1 MRSGSRRTFALQSYV
16 SIENLSKSFG
26 LFSAVNDV
34 SVGIGKGEF
43 FSLLGP
49 SGCGKS
55 TLLRMIAGFETPT
68 SGVVRLDGEEV
79 TEVPAHRR
87 PTNMMF
93 QSYALFPH
101 LSVGKNIAFGL
112 QQDRLARSEIR
123 QRVSEVAEKLQLTA
137 LLDRKQQQ
145 LSGGQRQRVALARAL
160 VKRPKVLLLDEPLGA
175 LDKNLRTETQHE
187 LVRLQREL
195 GLTFIIVTHD
205 QHEAMTVSSRIA
217 IMRQGK
223 VLQIGSPAEV
233 YETPVSR
240 YVAKFLGEA
249 NVFEG
254 GAAIRSGN
262 ELKVESAEAGG
273 SVLATASDH
282 ISTNARYW
290 VSVRPE
296 RVELNKQ
303 GSGLEG
309 VVEQFSYAG
318 SGRHYRVRLKSGATL
333 DALRVNLGAED
344 DLSVGDTVFASWMPQ
359 AARLLAD

>member
-1 MRSGSRRTFALQSYV
+1 MLQSYV

-26 LFSAVNDV
+26 FFTAVDDV
-34 SVGIGKGEF
+34 SIGIGKGEF

-68 SGVVRLDGEEV
+68 SGIVRLDGADV
-79 TEVPAHRR
+79 TAVPAHRR
-87 PTNMMF
+87 ATNMMF

-112 QQDRLARSEIR
+112 QQDRLATGEVR
-123 QRVSEVAEKLQLTA
+123 QRVCEVAEKLQLST
-137 LLDRKQQQ
+137 LLDRKPQQ

-223 VLQIGSPAEV
+223 VLQIGSPAGI

-254 GAAIRSGN
+254 GVTRRSGN
-262 ELKVESAEAGG
+262 ELTIESAEAGG
-273 SVLATASDH
+273 SVFATATDH
-282 ISTNARYW
+282 VSTNGRFW

-318 SGRHYRVRLKSGATL
+318 SGRHYRVRLKSGAML
-333 DALRVNLGAED
+333 DASRINLGSQD
-344 DLSVGDTVFASWMPQ
+344 DLSIGDTVFASWMPQ